1 VLRFRQWGRG
11 ESARSRSGS
20 GGACGTRGARLTA
33 IVESK
38 WLGLE
43 QTHKLV
49 KQGSREEEA
58 ACVKMQPLS
67 KNDGLLG
74 EAGWE
79 QCGGLPDWAAAK
91 I

>member
-1 VLRFRQWGRG
+1 
-11 ESARSRSGS
+11 
-20 GGACGTRGARLTA
+20 
-33 IVESK
+33 
-38 WLGLE
+38 
-43 QTHKLV
+43 V